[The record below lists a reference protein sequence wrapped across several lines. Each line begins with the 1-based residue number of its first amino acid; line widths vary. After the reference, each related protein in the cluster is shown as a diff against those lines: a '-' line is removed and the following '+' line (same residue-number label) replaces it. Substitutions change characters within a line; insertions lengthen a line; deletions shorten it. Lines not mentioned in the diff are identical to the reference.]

1 MLDFLYTV
9 FILGAVYNILDLA
22 GKINVGE
29 ISSMEDF
36 NIFCLKKY
44 VSVLNAYYKAKDN
57 YDNTMK
63 YLLGEGVNME
73 DVKYSSDT
81 RDEDNMCFYKIDIH
95 NDSIYK
101 LLYTFERGFLSD
113 SEGESEY
120 HTESEYEND
129 SNSEYEPDFE
139 SESDDNSEDVGEI
152 EKDNEDNEVEDNE
165 NNEVSSKEINNALLQ
180 STISFE
186 ELEEIQKQ
194 ENNDKNKYITFAY
207 DNKTDTYLELNITN
221 VNVDAEKMVHF
232 LDTGFDSTIF
242 NKNLFINVELQIDGN
257 EFEITRYVSKYY
269 RENNRIFSKKFMEYL
284 IIDNGLSIEINDK
297 PYKIMLMDSK
307 INMVEINE
315 NQHIDLTT
323 DENSNLVY
331 TVSNTE

>member
-1 MLDFLYTV
+1 M
-9 FILGAVYNILDLA
+9 
-22 GKINVGE
+22 
-29 ISSMEDF
+29 
-36 NIFCLKKY
+36 
-44 VSVLNAYYKAKDN
+44 
-57 YDNTMK
+57 
-63 YLLGEGVNME
+63 
-73 DVKYSSDT
+73 
-81 RDEDNMCFYKIDIH
+81 
-95 NDSIYK
+95 
-101 LLYTFERGFLSD
+101 
-113 SEGESEY
+113 
-120 HTESEYEND
+120 
-129 SNSEYEPDFE
+129 
-139 SESDDNSEDVGEI
+139 
-152 EKDNEDNEVEDNE
+152 
-165 NNEVSSKEINNALLQ
+165 SSKEINDALLQ

-207 DNKTDTYLELNITN
+207 DNKTDTYLELDITN
-221 VNVDAEKMVHF
+221 VDVDAEKMVHF

-297 PYKIMLMDSK
+297 PYKIMLMDSN
-307 INMVEINE
+307 INMVELNE